1 MIQSVDCLPYTH
13 EEDLSSISQHVKTLD
28 VVARSSTREVK
39 DRVLGFDGQT
49 VQATQRT
56 LGQ

>member
-1 MIQSVDCLPYTH
+1 MTQSVDCLPYTH

-28 VVARSSTREVK
+28 MVARSSTREVK
-39 DRVLGFDGQT
+39 DRLLEFDGQP
-49 VQATQRT
+49 VQAAQRI